1 MKRDHAHQVQR
12 DRAILAGLG
21 AVLAALAVVLTLV
34 HTGAVDRIGPFG
46 GEGRV
51 LDADLRN
58 HVERNELTWQLI
70 LFGVGLALVA
80 LGAWWLRGQI
90 PPLPDHQDVPLDVP
104 SEVPGETTVSGRA
117 LARALEDDLRRDG
130 DVADARAEVRAAD
143 GQLRLRL
150 SVPTDVDLD
159 HVLDEVVPAA
169 VDRFA
174 LVSDLAVPPDVEV
187 ELRLVAPTGRTVR

>member
-1 MKRDHAHQVQR
+1 MKRDHAKQVQR
-12 DRAILAGLG
+12 DRAVLGGLG
-21 AVLAALAVVLTLV
+21 VVLATLAVLLTLL
-34 HTGAVDRIGPFG
+34 HTGVVDRIGPFG
-46 GEGRV
+46 GEGQV
-51 LDADLRN
+51 LDAELRA
-58 HVERNELTWQLI
+58 HLERNEMTWQLI
-70 LFGVGLALVA
+70 VFGIGLVLVA

-90 PPLPDHQDVPLDVP
+90 PPLPDHQDVQLEVP
-104 SEVPGETTVSGRA
+104 SEVPGETIVSGRA
-117 LARALEDDLRRDG
+117 LARALEDDLRRDD

-159 HVLDEVVPAA
+159 HVLGEVVPAA

-174 LVSDLAVPPDVEV
+174 LVSDLASPPDIEV